1 MINLLRAE
9 WKKTIWNYKLT
20 GFLVWGFPMGIL
32 GFYAVMLL
40 TGLFSRN
47 AMEGMVAT
55 GSGDWTVDALG
66 PWGVILAFPFTI
78 LTRLIPLAFMASVF
92 AGEYQSGMWKYLIP
106 RNRRPLLI
114 LSKMAVVAVLMTL
127 AFTAA
132 SAVVVAGQGIGRK
145 LTGLAFG
152 PALSGEVVGDFVI
165 RYGQTLLLGVLAL
178 ILLAAI
184 AALAAILTRSVL
196 GSLLVVFLFSTL
208 DSLSM
213 YILMLLAKILSLPG
227 IVGLYRYTPQ
237 CNLDNAQSWFAT
249 DAAIRLPFE
258 NFSTGPDLGF
268 SLAMLV
274 IWAAGLTALAAAVFE
289 RQDISS

>member
-20 GFLVWGFPMGIL
+20 GFLVWGFPVGVL

-40 TGLFSRN
+40 TGLFSRE

-66 PWGVILAFPFTI
+66 PWGVILAFPFAI
-78 LTRLIPLAFMASVF
+78 LSRMIPLAFMAAVF
-92 AGEYQSGMWKYLIP
+92 AGEYQSGLWKYLIP
-106 RNRRPLLI
+106 RSRRAFLI
-114 LSKMAVVAVLMTL
+114 LSKMAVVVALL
-127 AFTAA
+127 ALALAA
-132 SAVVVAGQGIGRK
+132 TSAVVVAGQGIGRK

-152 PALSGEVVGDFVI
+152 PALSGEVLGDFAV

-213 YILMLLAKILSLPG
+213 YILMLLAKIFSVPG
-227 IVGLYRYTPQ
+227 IVDLYRYTPQ
-237 CNLDNAQSWFAT
+237 CNFENAQSWFT
-249 DAAIRLPFE
+249 TGAAIRLPLE
-258 NFSTGPDLGF
+258 SFSTGPDLAF

-274 IWAAGLTALAAAVFE
+274 IWVAVLTALVLAVFE
-289 RQDISS
+289 RQDITA